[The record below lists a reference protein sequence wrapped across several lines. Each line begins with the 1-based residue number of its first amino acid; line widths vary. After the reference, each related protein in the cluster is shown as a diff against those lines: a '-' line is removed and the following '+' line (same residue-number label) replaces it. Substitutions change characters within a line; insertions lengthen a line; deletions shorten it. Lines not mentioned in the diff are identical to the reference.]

1 MMILVFLI
9 PLLASLLLEGC
20 VTVPKGPLQPDEVRL
35 TKAIIIET
43 TTDATRKNY
52 NAIIEYQHGEKIKPE
67 DIRMACTTWYWDN
80 RSEGPTCRRIMA
92 IDDNKI
98 EVNSS
103 VGVVRTYT
111 IEMYVIYLIDGK
123 EKKSNL
129 IRVVHS
135 F

>member
-1 MMILVFLI
+1 MNLFLALV
-9 PLLASLLLEGC
+9 LLAGC
-20 VTVPKGPLQPDEVRL
+20 ATTPKGPLQPDEVRL
-35 TKAIIIET
+35 TKAKIIET
-43 TTDATRKNY
+43 TTGGTRKNY
-52 NAIIEYQHGEKIKPE
+52 RAIIEYQHGEKIKPD
-67 DIRMACTTWYWDN
+67 DIRLSCTTWYWDN
-80 RSEGPTCRRIMA
+80 RSEGPTCGRIVT